1 VQLRPGRERARDTL
15 QYPAEQAAADRLIA
29 AGILEDKAGLLRPT
43 ERTEATFG
51 VCSIRRPG
59 SSPSV
64 QTFFEGLNW
73 LSPSAQTLSSRRAN
87 CSHESAHPQLV

>member
-1 VQLRPGRERARDTL
+1 MQLRPGRERARDTL
-15 QYPAEQAAADRLIA
+15 QYPAEQAATDRLIA

-64 QTFFEGLNW
+64 QTFFEG
-73 LSPSAQTLSSRRAN
+73 
-87 CSHESAHPQLV
+87 